1 MEPPHDAVATPDA
14 HAVSDH
20 RRGNGE
26 SAEGKHGRNEEA
38 KGPGVFSRDRSAVVD
53 HHRRFVT
60 GCRLLLS
67 KRRGDAKREEGGGR
81 WRRRYGGGHQGA
93 RIEESLRLA
102 ARRKGLGVRG

>member
-1 MEPPHDAVATPDA
+1 MRPAMRAASGQWMGSPHDAVATPDA

-67 KRRGDAKREEGGGR
+67 KRRGDAKREEEEEGGDADAEADIKGR
-81 WRRRYGGGHQGA
+81 G
-93 RIEESLRLA
+93 
-102 ARRKGLGVRG
+102 